1 MACQDC
7 GDPDASVVLGGVEVC
22 DRCYDRRVAEIM
34 GLPRLGDPPPP
45 LVLAG
50 PDGRSHRLGFR
61 LWRAGTG
68 IEVQLKELDVPI
80 GEGYQFAVL
89 GDHDADV
96 AVLVEQM
103 RGVAEAGIGRCYLE
117 GSAYRGGW
125 VLRDD
130 EVAGRLLWNDEGE
143 SGKPYDVV
151 VDGRTLSWEE
161 LGNALEPF
169 EGWCFRLVI
178 EDRVQEVSTVTQEA
192 RTDAKVIELRSPR
205 ARPRAGE

>member
-1 MACQDC
+1 M
-7 GDPDASVVLGGVEVC
+7 
-22 DRCYDRRVAEIM
+22 
-34 GLPRLGDPPPP
+34 
-45 LVLAG
+45 
-50 PDGRSHRLGFR
+50 
-61 LWRAGTG
+61 
-68 IEVQLKELDVPI
+68 QLKELDVPT

-96 AVLVEQM
+96 VGLVEQV
-103 RGVAEAGIGRCYLE
+103 RSLAEDEIGRCYLE
-117 GSAYRGGW
+117 PSTHRDGW
-125 VLRDD
+125 VLSDD

-161 LGNALEPF
+161 LGKALEPF